1 MLVVFALGA
10 ASHRA
15 SHGQALES
23 YLSQLRALVM
33 FFLCGGD
40 TILAIILKMK
50 ENFFPTFHTEF
61 RQKVNFLFNK
71 LFQDLNTWLV
81 K

>member
-1 MLVVFALGA
+1 MRTSLLVVFALRA

-33 FFLCGGD
+33 FFLCVVGYNISHY
-40 TILAIILKMK
+40 T
-50 ENFFPTFHTEF
+50 
-61 RQKVNFLFNK
+61 
-71 LFQDLNTWLV
+71 QDERELLPYIPH
-81 K
+81 